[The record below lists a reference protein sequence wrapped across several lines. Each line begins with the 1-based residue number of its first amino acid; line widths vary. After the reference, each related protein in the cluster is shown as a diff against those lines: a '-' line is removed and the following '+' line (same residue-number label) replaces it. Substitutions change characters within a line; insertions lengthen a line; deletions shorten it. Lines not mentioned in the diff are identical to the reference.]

1 MRKNDLLERAFK
13 FGVDTIKFLRTLPN
27 YPEYRM
33 LRFQI
38 CKSATSL
45 GANYEES
52 QAGSSKKDFRNK
64 VRISLR
70 ETRETNYWLRII
82 KALDDIK
89 SEELD
94 RLLQESFELKN
105 ILGAILNNSK
115 DDDNKNIN

>member
-1 MRKNDLLERAFK
+1 MRKNDLLERTFK
-13 FGVDTIKFLRTLPN
+13 FGVDSIKFLRILPN

-38 CKSATSL
+38 CKSATSI

-82 KALDDIK
+82 KALDDVK
-89 SEELD
+89 Y
-94 RLLQESFELKN
+94 
-105 ILGAILNNSK
+105 
-115 DDDNKNIN
+115 